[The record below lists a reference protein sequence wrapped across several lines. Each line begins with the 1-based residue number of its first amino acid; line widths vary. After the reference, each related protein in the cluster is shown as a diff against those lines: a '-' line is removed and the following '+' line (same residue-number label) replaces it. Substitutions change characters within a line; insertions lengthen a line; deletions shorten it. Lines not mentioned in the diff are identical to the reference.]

1 MRKCLFII
9 LFLLFTGCG
18 TEGTMPEQEQT
29 GIIGTDTPISR
40 EMAAK
45 TIALAF
51 YTNEEL
57 EELEITLGFSDI
69 YRNHACV
76 LPDMLFVT

>member
-9 LFLLFTGCG
+9 LFLLLTGCRA
-18 TEGTMPEQEQT
+18 EGNMPEQEQA
-29 GIIGTDTPISR
+29 GVIGEDMPISR

-51 YTNEEL
+51 YSNEEL
-57 EELEITLGFSDI
+57 AGLDIKLDFSD
-69 YRNHACV
+69 V
-76 LPDMLFVT
+76 SPDDWA